1 MNGRHAR
8 KLRKLTSFEPKAERN
23 YHQFNNSNN
32 YVLSN
37 SGRLEKGPGTVIEVT
52 AKGGVGTPRANYRL
66 MKEKYYDRT
75 F

>member
-8 KLRKLTSFEPKAERN
+8 KLRKLSEFKPKAERH

-32 YVLSN
+32 FVMGDN
-37 SGRLEKGPGTVIEVT
+37 GRLEKGPGTVIEVT

-66 MKEKYYDRT
+66 MKEQWYGRT